1 MIFCVEVL
9 MMLILFFH
17 LAGHSLRHFILET
30 KNPCNFSS
38 FILFIIC
45 FPLYSLFFSVLYVS
59 NLDWSLFFFFFW
71 PLSSNSQTFIEH
83 RLYTRPYWDTGETQ
97 ILKTQPWPWRTT
109 NLVGRQTVPR
119 WTWRQVC
126 TEEEQWTCGSQ
137 SFCKKLPGIK
147 RGHVDQVRKDR
158 SVGHHTHEGGHWA
171 RRTLAGL

>member
-59 NLDWSLFFFFFW
+59 NLDWSLFFFFFGCTHSMW
-71 PLSSNSQTFIEH
+71 KFLGQRSNLSHGSDNTRSLVVATNSIWSFFYIPCLALCLTHSKGSVIFLNEWTLII
-83 RLYTRPYWDTGETQ
+83 Q
-97 ILKTQPWPWRTT
+97 IL
-109 NLVGRQTVPR
+109 NF
-119 WTWRQVC
+119 
-126 TEEEQWTCGSQ
+126 
-137 SFCKKLPGIK
+137 FC
-147 RGHVDQVRKDR
+147 
-158 SVGHHTHEGGHWA
+158 
-171 RRTLAGL
+171 